1 MARAGIYK
9 SEVVRARD
17 RLLASGRYPSI
28 DAVREE
34 LGNTGSKGTIH
45 RYLKEIEEEEG
56 PATGSRVAVSEAIQ
70 DLVGRLASRVNEEA
84 QERVTAAQA
93 QHAEQI
99 SQHEQAAAA
108 LKAEALSARQ
118 QLEQTQRT
126 LVSEKAGHS
135 KANEALSRKTLECT
149 QLTQQ
154 VLDLQERLA
163 AEERHRQSLEEKHQH
178 ARQALEH
185 FRQSSKE
192 QREQDQ
198 RKHEQQMQYLQAELR
213 SVNEV
218 LAGKRQEAVH
228 ALQENARLLGDL
240 SRAQSDLHT
249 AQEEVRSLRPLKDAL
264 GFAEGRT
271 EALGQRLVEQDAALE
286 QLSTAKDRLQA
297 WGDGLLAEK
306 QQLELALAVAR
317 ASVAAQ
323 ENIVASVL
331 DRFVAAATASEAA
344 VKKTEVEAEGEEGEG
359 EEKMPPKTQA

>member
-9 SEVVRARD
+9 SEVLRARD

-56 PATGSRVAVSEAIQ
+56 PATSSQVAVSEAIQ
-70 DLVGRLASRVNEEA
+70 DLVGRLASRLNEEA
-84 QERVTAAQA
+84 QARVTAAQA

-99 SQHEQAAAA
+99 DQHEQAAAA

-118 QLEQTQRT
+118 QLEHTQHM
-126 LVSEKAGHS
+126 LNAEKNAHS
-135 KANEALSRKTLECT
+135 QANAALSRKTLECT
-149 QLTQQ
+149 QLAQQ

-198 RKHEQQMQYLQAELR
+198 RKHEQHLQYLQGELR
-213 SVNEV
+213 SVNDM
-218 LAGKRQEAVH
+218 LASKRQEAVH
-228 ALQENARLLGDL
+228 TLQENARLLGDL
-240 SRAQSDLHT
+240 SRAQNDLHNV
-249 AQEEVRSLRPLKDAL
+249 QEELRGLRPLRDAL
-264 GFAEGRT
+264 GWAQRRT
-271 EALGQRLVEQDAALE
+271 EELGQHLVERDAALE
-286 QLSTAKDRLQA
+286 RIGSEQERLQA
-297 WGDGLLAEK
+297 RVDGLLTEK
-306 QQLELALAVAR
+306 QQLELILAEAR
-317 ASVAAQ
+317 SSVAAQ
-323 ENIVASVL
+323 EQIVARVL
-331 DRFVAAATASEAA
+331 ERFVGATRA
-344 VKKTEVEAEGEEGEG
+344 TETSVRPATEEGEAKPTG
-359 EEKMPPKTQA
+359 TDA